1 MPAHAN
7 RVSVACLFMFLFLF
21 QGATVE
27 VKAQEAELVWVVKR
41 NTGTVAVIDPDS
53 RGVIDVVDPPRGE
66 LGEKITAGEGGVWVT
81 YFDGHVHRLDP
92 RSRTVVASLQPT
104 TFARSIAAGNGAVW
118 MGNGDLRQV
127 TRIDPATNTVVGRIE
142 TEFPIYDVAMTG
154 RSVWVA
160 TSQGQIHRFAA
171 TASSVSATI
180 ETDGEPNALAGGSDD
195 LWASDLYAGRVL
207 RVSAAGTVVPI
218 DVGFQTGE
226 GPDLVVGL
234 GSVWVATAENNV
246 VIRIEEN
253 SNEVLATIDV
263 GGWVDDV
270 AVGAGAVWAVLPDDA
285 VVVRIDPATNAV
297 SDRVPV
303 AGFPS
308 AIAVSR

>member
-1 MPAHAN
+1 MK
-7 RVSVACLFMFLFLF
+7 VARLFMFLSLIP
-21 QGATVE
+21 GMTVE
-27 VKAQEAELVWVVKR
+27 VAAQEAELVWVVKR
-41 NTGTVAVIDPDS
+41 NTGRVAVIDPAS
-53 RGVIDVVDPPRGE
+53 PGVIDVVDPPGGE

-92 RSRTVVASLQPT
+92 RNRTVVASLQPA
-104 TFARSIAAGNGAVW
+104 TFARSISAGNGAVW
-118 MGNGDLRQV
+118 VGNGHLQQV
-127 TRIDPATNTVVGRIE
+127 TRIDPATNAVVGRIE
-142 TEFPIYDVAMTG
+142 TEFAVYDVAMTG
-154 RSVWVA
+154 GSVWVA
-160 TSQGQIHRFAA
+160 TNQGQIHRFNT
-171 TASSVSATI
+171 TASSIAATI

-218 DVGFQTGE
+218 AVGFQTGE
-226 GPDLVVGL
+226 GPDLAVGL
-234 GSVWVATAENNV
+234 GSVWVATAENNM
-246 VIRIEEN
+246 VIRIEES
-253 SNEVLATIDV
+253 SNEILATIDV

-285 VVVRIDPATNAV
+285 AVVRIDPATNAV